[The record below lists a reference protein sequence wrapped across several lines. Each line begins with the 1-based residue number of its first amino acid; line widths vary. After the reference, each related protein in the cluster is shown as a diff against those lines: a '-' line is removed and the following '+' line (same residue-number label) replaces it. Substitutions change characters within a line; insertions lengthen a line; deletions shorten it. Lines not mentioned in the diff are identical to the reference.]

1 MFSTRPVLLTSSLL
15 LISSVAFAQSPP
27 VVSTGGNSGDDYGV
41 DCNNVFSPGSAVT
54 NVQMD
59 GSASFDPDGTPVTF
73 LWFEECPFGNFP
85 DPTSATPIYVIDM
98 TGVCSR
104 TCVVALRVTSAGDT
118 TVKIF
123 SVTVQDATAPQIS
136 IPADVVGIW
145 GDPTSTGAT
154 GMATS
159 VDNCDAAPVVT
170 FSDVII
176 PQAGPGTPEQ
186 IIQRTFVSTDCIG
199 LSSSG
204 MQTITLLSPSG
215 GGGGFANLDFNPSL
229 CPNVYSPLQT
239 GNIDIVLLGSAT
251 FQVKDVV
258 NSSIRLWVK
267 TNPSVTILPSG
278 FLSKDLGSITAVAYG
293 DCNSV
298 TLDGKKDLRLRF
310 TSAKLAGPLGLGAY
324 SSGQPVDLMIT
335 GKLKNGKLWATR
347 DRLTIQ

>member
-1 MFSTRPVLLTSSLL
+1 MFSARPILLTSSLL
-15 LISSVAFAQSPP
+15 LISSLAYAQSPP

-54 NVQMD
+54 NVQLD

-73 LWFEECPFGNFP
+73 QWFEECAFGNFP

-104 TCVVALRVTSAGDT
+104 TCVVALRVSSGGQTS
-118 TVKIF
+118 VKVF
-123 SVTVQDATAPQIS
+123 SVTVQDATAPLIS

-159 VDNCDAAPVVT
+159 VDNCDPAPVVT

-186 IIQRTFVSTDCIG
+186 IIQRTFVSTDCTG
-199 LSSSG
+199 LTSSG

-215 GGGGFANLDFNPSL
+215 GPGNFANLDFNPSL

-239 GNIDIVLLGSAT
+239 GTVDIVLLGSAI
-251 FQVKDVV
+251 FPVKDVV

-267 TNPSVTILPSG
+267 TNPNVMILPSA

-310 TSAKLAGPLGLGAY
+310 TSAKLAGPLGLGTY
-324 SSGQPVDLMIT
+324 SSGQGVDLMIT
-335 GKLKNGKLWATR
+335 GMLKNGKQFATR
-347 DRLTIQ
+347 DHLTIQ